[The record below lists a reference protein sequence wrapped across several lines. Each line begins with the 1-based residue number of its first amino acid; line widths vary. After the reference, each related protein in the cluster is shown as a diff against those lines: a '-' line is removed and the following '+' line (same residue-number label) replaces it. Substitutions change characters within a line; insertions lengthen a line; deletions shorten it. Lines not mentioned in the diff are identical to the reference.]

1 MKTELEKQNQNTDP
15 ERIWLEKGRHLGV
28 VGFVFF
34 PDCKF
39 WLMFRLAV
47 LLPRLAFLPF
57 LGYFLSC
64 KDNERVLLQS
74 PNVCCNYR
82 KEKAAHCT
90 VFLVKRNTC
99 VLCSKMWRLKT
110 A

>member
-82 KEKAAHCT
+82 KESSTLYSLPGK
-90 VFLVKRNTC
+90 KEY
-99 VLCSKMWRLKT
+99 LCIMQ
-110 A
+110 